1 MVDDGLYARGISTSP
16 IDGEGI
22 PSQQTLLVA
31 QGEVSGYLYDRYWA
45 NRANLSSLGS
55 TVASTGNSR
64 RFNIKSPPGI
74 GISNFF
80 IRPGEHRFSNLMEDL
95 RRGMVIKE
103 VMGLHTVDPISGD
116 FSLGCSG
123 DWVDRGEKVFP
134 VKSIAV
140 AGNIFQIFQKVI
152 GLGEDLRFFGRVG
165 SPSLLLE
172 GLEISGS

>member
-1 MVDDGLYARGISTSP
+1 
-16 IDGEGI
+16 
-22 PSQQTLLVA
+22 
-31 QGEVSGYLYDRYWA
+31 
-45 NRANLSSLGS
+45 
-55 TVASTGNSR
+55 
-64 RFNIKSPPGI
+64 
-74 GISNFF
+74 
-80 IRPGEHRFSNLMEDL
+80 
-95 RRGMVIKE
+95 MVIKE

-123 DWVDRGEKVFP
+123 DWVERGEKVFP
-134 VKSIAV
+134 VKLIAV